1 MSSKTG
7 VIDSQLDLLS
17 DCLEDFC
24 TKHNLEFMSADDILY
39 GSSDNELSNY
49 QKDWLRNYISI
60 WDTIANL
67 WGLTMLETFTEFAD
81 YVWEF
86 YSPKSDLYP
95 IKGLTIEDVFQA
107 IFTYK
112 QRLLKV
118 SYNNPEYV
126 AAYGNNYSWGY
137 GDSLDRERVRAII
150 FEQPQ
155 FSWSS

>member
-1 MSSKTG
+1 
-7 VIDSQLDLLS
+7 
-17 DCLEDFC
+17 
-24 TKHNLEFMSADDILY
+24 
-39 GSSDNELSNY
+39 
-49 QKDWLRNYISI
+49 
-60 WDTIANL
+60 
-67 WGLTMLETFTEFAD
+67 MLETFTEFAD

-86 YSPKSDLYP
+86 YSPKSELYP

-137 GDSLDRERVRAII
+137 GDSLDRERVRDII
-150 FEQPQ
+150 LEQPQ
-155 FSWSS
+155 FTNNNGGKF